1 MLRLCEDQQKEF
13 EMTNYRRFLTLTEV
27 IHAILNSHDEGEH
40 EIVIIPLE
48 QGNGNVTGS

>member
-13 EMTNYRRFLTLTEV
+13 EMTNYRRFPTLTGV
-27 IHAILNSHDEGEH
+27 IHAILDSHD